1 MKNKK
6 KKRTSSY
13 LLIFLSIV
21 AVILLLIILYLTF
34 SAYSRQ
40 RSTQLAQNDPAV
52 SQPLDSDS
60 SEIAGFTS
68 GDEDLNNS
76 EQDGF
81 ISEDEI
87 SAAESSGSKSSNEDT
102 SVQGPSQKESTGPA
116 QASFDSET
124 AGPSQS
130 SDPEVAGPSQSP
142 ETEQAGSSQSTEFHS
157 KGSEASPSETDDSKK
172 AASSKEQDNSHGKGA
187 SSVSTAKADTTPEI
201 SDDGVISPSHGSSAF
216 DNRSDEK
223 MDTMISQITSQLPTG
238 NGSWSVYICDLAG
251 GSEASINDTPM
262 QAASLIKLFIMGAV
276 YENYDA
282 LSKQYGSATLDG
294 YLTPMIT
301 VSDNDAANSLVS
313 CLGSGDST
321 AGMQKVNSFCQAHGY
336 TSTSMGRLLLASN
349 EFGDNY
355 TSAYDCGKFLKEIYQ
370 ICTGTA
376 QSQSLSHAEDMYA
389 LLKQQQRSNK
399 IPAALPEGVS
409 VANKTGELSDVENDA
424 GILYNTQGGNDLVIV
439 FLSQNLTSA
448 GDAQSTIA
456 QLSRSIYL
464 YYND

>member
-34 SAYSRQ
+34 SAHNRQ

-60 SEIAGFTS
+60 SETAGFTS

-81 ISEDEI
+81 ISGDEI
-87 SAAESSGSKSSNEDT
+87 SAAESSGSKSSNGDT
-102 SVQGPSQKESTGPA
+102 SVQGPSQKESAGPA

-124 AGPSQS
+124 AGSSQS
-130 SDPEVAGPSQSP
+130 SDPEVAGPSQSS
-142 ETEQAGSSQSTEFHS
+142 ETEQADSSQSTEFHS
-157 KGSEASPSETDDSKK
+157 KGSEASPSETDNSRK
-172 AASSKEQDNSHGKGA
+172 AASKAQDNSNGKGT
-187 SSVSTAKADTTPEI
+187 STAKADITPEI
-201 SDDGVISPSHGSSAF
+201 SDDGAISPSHGSSAF

-223 MDTMISQITSQLPTG
+223 MDTLISQINSQLPTG

-282 LSKQYGSATLDG
+282 LSQQYGSAALDG

-313 CLGSGDST
+313 CLGGGDST

-370 ICTGTA
+370 ICAGTA

>member
-34 SAYSRQ
+34 SAHSRQ

-60 SEIAGFTS
+60 SEAAGFTS
-68 GDEDLNNS
+68 EDEDLNNS

-81 ISEDEI
+81 ISGDAI
-87 SAAESSGSKSSNEDT
+87 SAAESSGSKSSNGDT
-102 SVQGPSQKESTGPA
+102 SVQGPSQKESAGPA

-142 ETEQAGSSQSTEFHS
+142 KTEQTGSSQSTEFHS
-157 KGSEASPSETDDSKK
+157 KGSEASPSETDNSRK
-172 AASSKEQDNSHGKGA
+172 AASKAQDNSNGKGT
-187 SSVSTAKADTTPEI
+187 STAKADTTPEI
-201 SDDGVISPSHGSSAF
+201 SDDGAISPSHGSSAF

-223 MDTMISQITSQLPTG
+223 MDTLISQINSQLPTG

-282 LSKQYGSATLDG
+282 LSQQYGSAALDG

-313 CLGSGDST
+313 CLGGGDST

-370 ICTGTA
+370 ICAGTA